1 MKNTK
6 QKRDNLHPNHHNAIR
21 KNKFKANQ
29 TKPKTHI
36 IKYNTLL
43 QQSACHRDEI
53 IQRKN

>member
-36 IKYNTLL
+36 IKYNILL

-53 IQRKN
+53 I